1 VNQKDTIRRRMLN
14 RNKYR
19 YQGTNNYPPL
29 LVNKTIHQNSETLE
43 HELTCYMIDCITL
56 RGGDVRIILPLII
69 TDIKEFCDKIKPHFK
84 KWCFK
89 GSERDIICQAVR
101 DDRRIDRIC
110 LDSGEEIEVE
120 TNHNIKKEG
129 ATTYYI

>member
-1 VNQKDTIRRRMLN
+1 MSQKDLVRTRTIN

-19 YQGTNNYPPL
+19 YMGTCNYPPM
-29 LVNKTIHQNSETLE
+29 LVNKTIHQNSESIK
-43 HELTCYMIDCITL
+43 HELTCYIIDCITQ
-56 RGGDVRIILPLII
+56 RGGDVKIILPLII
-69 TDIKEFCDKIKPHFK
+69 PAIQNFTDMIEGYFEE
-84 KWCFK
+84 WCFK

-101 DDRRIDRIC
+101 GNRRIDRVC

-120 TNHNIKKEG
+120 TDHKIKKEG